1 MGESNNQL
9 DSETRSAIANEVNKQ
24 LAPLIDQISQ
34 RQANMENQL
43 ASFYSRVSQLEQV
56 SGKTASDIADD
67 AANKLFT
74 ALERVTDSLEDCE
87 AQINDV
93 KKCIDLL
100 DTYQNTFNK
109 FEAVLN
115 KFQASADSTETA
127 RLLNNLTGA
136 VQDCIGR
143 ISTGSDRI
151 EQNFTKLVSQIDAKV
166 TEFRTNIM
174 NYTNASKDADVRVA
188 SLTSL
193 LDHLDD
199 YLVQM
204 RDLSSSGSKMHQY
217 IQSVLRANETLISAV
232 AKKETDYQDRWR
244 VLDKETD
251 RRKKVDRV
259 NMALNAIQS
268 ASSVT
273 GNVQKGIEMSN
284 LERYRK
290 RLI

>member
-9 DSETRSAIANEVNKQ
+9 DSETRSAIENEVNKQ
-24 LAPLIDQISQ
+24 LAPLIEQISQ

-43 ASFYSRVSQLEQV
+43 ASFYSRVSQLEQL
-56 SGKTASDIADD
+56 SGMTASDIADD

-87 AQINDV
+87 AQINNV
-93 KKCIDLL
+93 KECIDLL
-100 DTYQNTFNK
+100 NTYQNTFNK

-115 KFQASADSTETA
+115 KFEASADSTETA

-166 TEFRTNIM
+166 TEFQTNIM
-174 NYTNASKDADVRVA
+174 NYTNANKDADVRVA

-259 NMALNAIQS
+259 NMTLNAIQS
-268 ASSVT
+268 ASLVT

>member
-9 DSETRSAIANEVNKQ
+9 DSETRSAIENEVNKQ
-24 LAPLIDQISQ
+24 LAPLIEQISQ